1 MSKQEKIA
9 FVTVGSTRFDALV
22 TRVLSEEVVEVLKE
36 NGVTTLI
43 VQAGNST
50 FDHPPGFEQDDE
62 VLRGQIHGLSV
73 EVWTYKPS
81 LKEEYERAA
90 LVIGHAGS
98 GTILEVLRL
107 GRRMVAVP
115 NETLL
120 HNHQAE
126 LAEALDLQ
134 GYLSASSIV
143 DLPTAITTAMGK
155 TFSRFPD
162 YDGSKFSSIIDR
174 EMGFT

>member
-50 FDHPPGFEQDDE
+50 FDHSSSFEQDDE

-81 LKEEYERAA
+81 LKEDYERAA
-90 LVIGHAGS
+90 LVIGHAGIYLVICSCYVLVLIFIQVQGQYWRCYDS
-98 GTILEVLRL
+98 GEEWLQCPTRRCFITIKQ
-107 GRRMVAVP
+107 
-115 NETLL
+115 N
-120 HNHQAE
+120 
-126 LAEALDLQ
+126 LQ
-134 GYLSASSIV
+134 RHLIYK
-143 DLPTAITTAMGK
+143 DT
-155 TFSRFPD
+155 
-162 YDGSKFSSIIDR
+162 
-174 EMGFT
+174 